1 MRRVALGN
9 HEETVGQ
16 GGVCTENA
24 KTNADKEKAGK
35 QMLTV
40 LEAATALTEAPRS
53 LKSLVCDRLGN
64 KHFPDI
70 PWLHI

>member
-40 LEAATALTEAPRS
+40 PALSAGREARKPNSVQSYQKTIIRKLS
-53 LKSLVCDRLGN
+53 
-64 KHFPDI
+64 
-70 PWLHI
+70 

>member
-24 KTNADKEKAGK
+24 KTNADKEMARKK
-35 QMLTV
+35 MLTV
-40 LEAATALTEAPRS
+40 LEADSTHQSSVLS
-53 LKSLVCDRLGN
+53 KIIGL
-64 KHFPDI
+64 
-70 PWLHI
+70 